1 MLGGRQIS
9 ATGGSIDMMRGAA
22 LSSGGRSIV
31 TLKST
36 AGSGQIS
43 CISPALSSGTAATAL
58 RTDIDYVVTE
68 YGARRIRHLPLMA
81 RAEALIEIAH
91 PDYREYLRDA
101 WREMKL
107 A

>member
-1 MLGGRQIS
+1 
-9 ATGGSIDMMRGAA
+9 
-22 LSSGGRSIV
+22 
-31 TLKST
+31 
-36 AGSGQIS
+36 
-43 CISPALSSGTAATAL
+43 
-58 RTDIDYVVTE
+58 
-68 YGARRIRHLPLMA
+68 MA